1 MELSKQIQSFI
12 QQVKAEEQRELSVL
26 KERIMREKIIPFN
39 QEIDKVKAESIM
51 KLNQLFE
58 QEKACLTK
66 QYNDNLIALQKKYDN
81 DKQII
86 NETAENKKTENA
98 NAVIATETY
107 EITNRYDNAIA
118 KLNSISEIK
127 E

>member
-12 QQVKAEEQRELSVL
+12 QQVKAEEQRELSAL

-39 QEIDKVKAESIM
+39 QEIDKVKAESIS
-51 KLNQLFE
+51 KLNQLFD
-58 QEKACLTK
+58 QEKMALTK
-66 QYNDNLIALQKKYDN
+66 QYNDNLVALQKKYDN

-86 NETAENKKTENA
+86 NETAEKKKAENA

>member
-12 QQVKAEEQRELSVL
+12 QQVKAEEQKELSLV
-26 KERIMREKIIPFN
+26 RDRVMREKIIPFN
-39 QEIDKVKAESIM
+39 QEIDKVKAESIS
-51 KLNQLFE
+51 KLNQLFD
-58 QEKACLTK
+58 QEKMVLTK
-66 QYNDNLIALQKKYDN
+66 QYNDNLVALQKKYDN

-86 NETAENKKTENA
+86 NETAEKKKAENA

-107 EITNRYDNAIA
+107 EIANRYDNAIA